1 MTSEYTECPNCG
13 AKLKTSLFSYNEI
26 LSINKI
32 NIINEYHPKKAAAY
46 CGKCGDELYKQY
58 QSKSIEEKDK
68 LCTDLQVLIE
78 AVPVVSLHSPQGWNY
93 DILGMVTGQSTTGTG
108 VVSEFTSSFT
118 DFFGMQSGSYN
129 KKIKA
134 GENLCFAQLRK
145 QALDMGGN
153 AVIGTDID
161 YSEVGGEKGMLMVCM
176 AGTAIKIKNTE
187 SLGTERNL
195 ELEQLIKLYK
205 RLKMLNRFNTNE
217 NW

>member
-68 LCTDLQVLIE
+68 LSTDLQVLIE